1 MRVPPS
7 VFSCRADNKTGE
19 RCSPLQILKQKNR
32 ILFGFILWSVWLS
45 YENLKRFLKRLTVEK
60 GYDKLICVD
69 GKTVKKI
76 KHKEEKL

>member
-7 VFSCRADNKTGE
+7 VFFLAELTTRRANAVRHTDFET
-19 RCSPLQILKQKNR
+19 KNR

-69 GKTVKKI
+69 GKTVKK
-76 KHKEEKL
+76 KEHKEEKL